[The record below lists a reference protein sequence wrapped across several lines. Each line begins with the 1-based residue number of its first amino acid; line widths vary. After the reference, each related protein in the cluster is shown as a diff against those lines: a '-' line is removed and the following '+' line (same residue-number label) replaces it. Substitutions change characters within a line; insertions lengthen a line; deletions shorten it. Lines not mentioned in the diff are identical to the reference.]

1 MDINSVKKEYIQQDK
16 SVKIQEYLKQ
26 KEFIE
31 KNNLQNVEI
40 VNSAKSLGKDDFLK
54 LLITQLSH
62 QDPTRPMSDQEF
74 IAQMAQ
80 FSALEQMQ
88 NIAKSI
94 DVMNQN
100 QNFYYLGK
108 FVIGKDSQSGEEVSG
123 IVEAMFKDE
132 AGDIY
137 LKVKDYAIKKEN
149 IFVVGLPKNFNH
161 NLEYNDSRINNNGT
175 SKESPKIPQNMQ
187 NTLQKQ
193 DFKTLEKESPIEQYN
208 KNLIE
213 SK

>member
-1 MDINSVKKEYIQQDK
+1 MDINALKKEYIQQDK
-16 SVKIQEYLKQ
+16 SVRIQEYLKQ

-40 VNSAKSLGKDDFLK
+40 VNSVKSLGKDDFLK

-132 AGDIY
+132 AGDVY

-175 SKESPKIPQNMQ
+175 SKESTKIPQNMQ
-187 NTLQKQ
+187 NTQQKQ
-193 DFKTLEKESPIEQYN
+193 DIKTLEKENPIEQYN